1 MIDVEPQEAHALAA
15 PQLHRKARLLVSV
28 SNPAIA
34 ILPGTSRQRRERAC
48 CRFDKRANTLK

>member
-1 MIDVEPQEAHALAA
+1 MRSPRHSFIAKPDCWSLFS
-15 PQLHRKARLLVSV
+15 K
-28 SNPAIA
+28 PAIA